1 MPLDS
6 KYTISSWGDSLP
18 VGEPFFGMWHE
29 PAESSQKICHLER
42 LRHRI
47 KLGVTQSRVVPFLPG
62 VITDWIRGFLPFSPL
77 PKIIAIV
84 DALLSL
90 YIVGRAI
97 QLDIGKADVA
107 FKILDLPAQRRLR
120 YIQRLRRPPKMKFLG
135 RL

>member
-1 MPLDS
+1 MKAGPLN
-6 KYTISSWGDSLP
+6 GP
-18 VGEPFFGMWHE
+18 
-29 PAESSQKICHLER
+29 HL
-42 LRHRI
+42 H
-47 KLGVTQSRVVPFLPG
+47 
-62 VITDWIRGFLPFSPL
+62 
-77 PKIIAIV
+77 
-84 DALLSL
+84 DALVLSLLSL

>member
-1 MPLDS
+1 MNPFVMPGGFRFGIGGIIGL
-6 KYTISSWGDSLP
+6 IPGIGD
-18 VGEPFFGMWHE
+18 
-29 PAESSQKICHLER
+29 
-42 LRHRI
+42 
-47 KLGVTQSRVVPFLPG
+47 
-62 VITDWIRGFLPFSPL
+62 
-77 PKIIAIV
+77 IV